1 MAQGIDPH
9 IVFHHLKVE
18 VGSGGVS
25 GGASDADG
33 LSLLDIGS
41 HADLDAAHMG
51 VQGGIAGAVGNHH
64 IVAVRAGPLGDDD
77 RARLGS
83 VHRTGVTHPAD
94 VGALVVGGA
103 NAAGG
108 ITPAYGGGDIPA
120 VHRPDVA
127 AGVGVVFLSLRRH
140 LFFQLL
146 LHLLDLLLDA
156 WAELMNQGKL
166 ENHRLIVAGEYYS
179 GKERYAEQIA
189 RLGIG
194 DKLVMMDCYI
204 ADREVAQLFSAVDL
218 AVQPYRHATQS
229 GVTQEAYWFDV
240 PMVVTDVGGL
250 REIVSDG
257 EVGYVTEPDPKAIAT
272 AIDRFYCEEKSAEFR
287 ANILRFRERFTW
299 QRMADN
305 FIELFRKVSA
315 GDR

>member
-1 MAQGIDPH
+1 M
-9 IVFHHLKVE
+9 
-18 VGSGGVS
+18 
-25 GGASDADG
+25 
-33 LSLLDIGS
+33 
-41 HADLDAAHMG
+41 
-51 VQGGIAGAVGNHH
+51 NH
-64 IVAVRAGPLGDDD
+64 
-77 RARLGS
+77 
-83 VHRTGVTHPAD
+83 
-94 VGALVVGGA
+94 
-103 NAAGG
+103 
-108 ITPAYGGGDIPA
+108 
-120 VHRPDVA
+120 
-127 AGVGVVFLSLRRH
+127 
-140 LFFQLL
+140 
-146 LHLLDLLLDA
+146 
-156 WAELMNQGKL
+156 GKL

-189 RLGIG
+189 RLGIR

-218 AVQPYRHATQS
+218 VVQPYRHATQS
-229 GVTQEAYWFDV
+229 GVTQVAYWFDV

-257 EVGYVTEPDPKAIAT
+257 EVSYVTEPDPKAIAT